1 MTAAVDLPTATLD
14 TARTDPSGPTQR
26 KSDHHQLSSGFTI
39 QAFLRAIRPHQWVK
53 NVLIIGAPAAAGTL
67 LAGPT
72 LLRLG
77 LDFAALCAAAS
88 ATYLVNDIG
97 DIERDRR
104 HPTKRFRPIASGALS
119 IAAARRGAAILAVA
133 GLAIGAAISVS
144 TGATIAL
151 YLVLT
156 IAYSRRLKHVAWVE
170 LGVVAL
176 GFVLRVV
183 AGAAATSTALSL
195 PFLTVVAAG
204 SLFLVAGKR
213 LSELIEL
220 GDAASDHRPVLG
232 GYRHSDLERTLVA
245 ATTVMLI
252 AYSLWAIRADLG
264 GDGVPWLAAS
274 IIPVVAATAHVGR
287 LILGGRGGDPTA
299 LVLHDRLLQAA
310 GLAAGLVVFAGLYVA

>member
-1 MTAAVDLPTATLD
+1 MTAAIDLRTTTLD
-14 TARTDPSGPTQR
+14 TAGIDPAGPAR
-26 KSDHHQLSSGFTI
+26 RRSDHRDRPSASTI

-72 LLRLG
+72 LLRLS
-77 LDFAALCAAAS
+77 LAFAALCAAAS

-119 IAAARRGAAILAVA
+119 ITAARRGAVILAAV
-133 GLAIGAAISVS
+133 GLAIGSAISIT

-151 YLVLT
+151 YLALT
-156 IAYSRRLKHVAWVE
+156 LAYSRRLNHVAWVE

-195 PFLTVVAAG
+195 PFLTVVAGG

-232 GYRHSDLERTLVA
+232 RYRRSDLERTLGA
-245 ATTVMLI
+245 ATAVMLI
-252 AYSLWAIRADLG
+252 AYALWAIRADLG

-287 LILGGRGGDPTA
+287 LILRGRGGDPTA

-310 GLAAGLVVFAGLYVA
+310 ALVAGLVVFAGLYVA